1 MRSNIGSLPFSKLL
15 RILVCDKGGLDASG
29 EGEGMGAGDCENN
42 CESEMAKAGGGAA
55 GGVAATTGADAGT
68 VGAARSEPTRAAVP
82 AGAAPTYSSIS
93 AWFASNSAASISTPS
108 AFGPTV
114 SPSSAFSSF
123 CSNAV
128 PASTA
133 ASSFVCA
140 RPTAVLDTSST
151 FGSSFTSL
159 SSFDRRDLSDWSRI
173 TSNCTP
179 MQNRYTP
186 FESCTGRIVSRF
198 SNSSPLLR

>member
-1 MRSNIGSLPFSKLL
+1 MDAGAA
-15 RILVCDKGGLDASG
+15 GGAAGADTTEGAGAGGRGVGGMVGACGMAG
-29 EGEGMGAGDCENN
+29 EGTGATKLGGG
-42 CESEMAKAGGGAA
+42 AGGGAA